1 MKNGT
6 LLVDKLV
13 EIAKEAF
20 KEEGSKFDELS
31 FRKGVADC
39 NNTSKLKNDHELRLK
54 NKCKRN
60 LNNRSANKVN
70 DKRIC
75 HGQKDFE

>member
-6 LLVDKLV
+6 LVVDKLV

-39 NNTSKLKNDHELRLK
+39 NNTSKLKKIMN
-54 NKCKRN
+54 
-60 LNNRSANKVN
+60 
-70 DKRIC
+70 
-75 HGQKDFE
+75 